1 MLTWYVPMIIRYPPI
16 DRRVQTRVN
25 FYTLDIIM
33 EGDELHPRL
42 LWRAGICFTHSKSY
56 PLPSLAWHGERE
68 SAHRVGR
75 ESEKVHVLYRKRE
88 RGWMGRVATVGYSTP
103 HHNWWF
109 VLACLLGHT
118 LHHVRTRTRL
128 RARGRIIWFTVRT
141 RRRPAFTFAL
151 IGISNKS
158 GWLLNY
164 SIHHLYLNYSQC
176 WFFVLSVI
184 ICFYIICDYLVT
196 QPLIL
201 FNFFV

>member
-1 MLTWYVPMIIRYPPI
+1 
-16 DRRVQTRVN
+16 
-25 FYTLDIIM
+25 
-33 EGDELHPRL
+33 
-42 LWRAGICFTHSKSY
+42 
-56 PLPSLAWHGERE
+56 
-68 SAHRVGR
+68 
-75 ESEKVHVLYRKRE
+75 
-88 RGWMGRVATVGYSTP
+88 MGRVATVGYSTP

-164 SIHHLYLNYSQC
+164 SIHLYLNYSQC
-176 WFFVLSVI
+176 WFFLYYLWLFVFILSVI
-184 ICFYIICDYLVT
+184 IWLLNRSSYLIFCLNIVYFAMTYFCHYRYFNYMTHLLYIKNCIRRRS
-196 QPLIL
+196 
-201 FNFFV
+201 NMMAKS